1 MLEICFDANP
11 YAKLHELKITSNLNI
26 GNIIRFPDFI
36 SVGDINPFLITNR
49 NKMLSDFDI
58 PDFKD
63 YQCNWNL
70 FYQEIKKENGFRFWI
85 SKYAYEYAG
94 MCYIC
99 SIIDSQ
105 IITICNT
112 ETVDSFSN
120 YCMNELYSIEQYKLL
135 FQLQYSDDSS

>member
-1 MLEICFDANP
+1 LFRHLRSRAAGKCPELVATLLRYYKKMLEICFDANP

-58 PDFKD
+58 SDFKD

-85 SKYAYEYAG
+85 SK
-94 MCYIC
+94 
-99 SIIDSQ
+99 
-105 IITICNT
+105 
-112 ETVDSFSN
+112 
-120 YCMNELYSIEQYKLL
+120 
-135 FQLQYSDDSS
+135 